1 MPRVQVLTEV
11 QGRAQEVM
19 LTEHVPSECSPT
31 SITLTSS
38 SSAWAG
44 RSSTP
49 STMSRS
55 RRSAP
60 DRAASR
66 GEAHLK
72 AVSGFVRAVEP
83 VPVWHHARHGQAHGA

>member
-38 SSAWAG
+38 SSAWAW
-44 RSSTP
+44 
-49 STMSRS
+49 
-55 RRSAP
+55 ALV
-60 DRAASR
+60 DAEHHEQEQAIRA
-66 GEAHLK
+66 
-72 AVSGFVRAVEP
+72 
-83 VPVWHHARHGQAHGA
+83 

>member
-1 MPRVQVLTEV
+1 
-11 QGRAQEVM
+11 
-19 LTEHVPSECSPT
+19 
-31 SITLTSS
+31 
-38 SSAWAG
+38 
-44 RSSTP
+44 
-49 STMSRS
+49 MSRS